1 MKKIFMIAVVMCA
14 ALMVACGGE
23 KKSNSVEAEAT
34 NRALKTIEAL
44 KSGDQA
50 AYEKLCKENEAWSN
64 TLSEAD
70 QEKAA
75 AIAEKLAKEAGLL

>member
-1 MKKIFMIAVVMCA
+1 MWIIAAVACA

-23 KKSNSVEAEAT
+23 KKSDVEAEAT
-34 NRALKTIEAL
+34 KRATKAIEAL